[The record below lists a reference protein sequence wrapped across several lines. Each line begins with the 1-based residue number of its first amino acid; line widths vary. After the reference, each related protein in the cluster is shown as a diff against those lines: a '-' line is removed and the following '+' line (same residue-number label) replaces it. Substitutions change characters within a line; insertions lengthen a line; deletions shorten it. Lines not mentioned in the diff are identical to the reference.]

1 MKSAGDGQGVSPKAV
16 QRYYN
21 RRVRFDHQLMSEPL
35 KIQGSSSMTKHFIL
49 SINPNAQYE
58 WDRYILRD
66 PLTAGRP
73 ELASLIAEA
82 VGDETG
88 SYLVAVNIEV
98 KVLEKAPSSQPQRI
112 PLEVPAV
119 AVNPQ
124 PSELVA

>member
-1 MKSAGDGQGVSPKAV
+1 
-16 QRYYN
+16 
-21 RRVRFDHQLMSEPL
+21 
-35 KIQGSSSMTKHFIL
+35 MTKHFIL

-58 WDRYILRD
+58 WDQCILRD
-66 PLTAGRP
+66 PLTAVRP
-73 ELASLIAEA
+73 DFANLIAEA

-98 KVLEKAPSSQPQRI
+98 KVLEKTPTVQSQKVSV
-112 PLEVPAV
+112 EVPSV

>member
-1 MKSAGDGQGVSPKAV
+1 
-16 QRYYN
+16 
-21 RRVRFDHQLMSEPL
+21 
-35 KIQGSSSMTKHFIL
+35 MTKHYIL
-49 SINPNAQYE
+49 SINPHAQYE
-58 WDRYILRD
+58 WDRCSLRD

-73 ELASLIAEA
+73 DLASLIAEA

-98 KVLEKAPSSQPQRI
+98 KVLEQAPSSHSQRI
-112 PLEVPAV
+112 PVEVPAV

>member
-1 MKSAGDGQGVSPKAV
+1 
-16 QRYYN
+16 
-21 RRVRFDHQLMSEPL
+21 MSEPL

-98 KVLEKAPSSQPQRI
+98 TVLEKAQNPQLQRV
-112 PLEVPAV
+112 PADVPAV
-119 AVNPQ
+119 AAKQ
-124 PSELVA
+124 HPSELVA